1 MVVLQSFNE
10 VNKRLHLLQAE
21 YLVTSLFIEQHS
33 FSTSTEPASRVIE
46 DGEGRE
52 RGVEGRKAVKEGR
65 N

>member
-10 VNKRLHLLQAE
+10 VNKRLHLLRAE

-46 DGEGRE
+46 DGRGE
-52 RGVEGRKAVKEGR
+52 RDGG
-65 N
+65 